1 MNKQIL
7 TEDKRTVSIATV
19 NTFFDGI
26 STNNMSFARWIWVHI
41 FTFLRLRFKI
51 RKAQITRK
59 DDHPIEHVIKHHNP
73 TIINANEVINAKW
86 GSDSFMLLK
95 DSGYEQMVVGASP
108 TPKNNLTRLNLVACR
123 APGKRIRMGIENDN
137 GGRFCCF
144 ELERTGTQIIGVLA
158 SPFYPTPRTN
168 QIKKVIDYGIEQMNN
183 DKKVIIM
190 GDMNC
195 ELADLPFYD
204 LITDNFQIV
213 TDGTFPNP
221 ELMDAINRVWQP
233 FRALAKYV
241 LSISKG
247 HQKLDYILLPKSVK
261 IYATHTVTTASDHQS
276 IVVEVDP
283 DEL

>member
-1 MNKQIL
+1 L
-7 TEDKRTVSIATV
+7 TNQKHTISIATV

-26 STNNMSFARWIWVHI
+26 STRNMSFAKWIWVHI
-41 FTFLRLRFKI
+41 YTFLRLRFKI
-51 RKAQITRK
+51 RKAQIKRK
-59 DDHPIEHVIKHHNP
+59 DDHPIEQVIKYHNP

-86 GSDSFMLLK
+86 GSDSFKLLK
-95 DSGYEQMVVGASP
+95 NSGYEQMVVGASP

-123 APGKRIRMGIENDN
+123 APGKRIKMGIENED

-158 SPFYPTPRTN
+158 SPFYPTPRTK
-168 QIKKVIDYGIEQMNN
+168 QIKSVIEYGIEQMNN
-183 DKKVIIM
+183 GKRVVIM

-195 ELADLPFYD
+195 ELEDLPFYD
-204 LITDNFQIV
+204 KITEHFQVV

-221 ELMDAINRVWQP
+221 ELMEAINRVWQP
-233 FRALAKYV
+233 FRWLSKYV
-241 LSISKG
+241 LSINKG
-247 HQKLDYILLPKSVK
+247 YQKLDYILIPKSVK
-261 IYATHTVTTASDHQS
+261 IYDSHTVTTVSDHRS

>member
-1 MNKQIL
+1 MKNKDHTI
-7 TEDKRTVSIATV
+7 SIATV

-26 STNNMSFARWIWVHI
+26 STKNMSFAKWIWVHI
-41 FTFLRLRFKI
+41 YTFLRMRFKI
-51 RKAQITRK
+51 RKEQLSRN
-59 DDHPIEHVIKHHNP
+59 DDHPIEQVIKHHNP

-86 GSDSFMLLK
+86 GSDTFSLLK
-95 DSGYEQMVVGASP
+95 NSGYEQMALGASP

-123 APGKRIRMGIENDN
+123 APGKRIKMGIENED

-158 SPFYPTPRTN
+158 SPFYPTPRTK
-168 QIKKVIDYGIEQMNN
+168 QIKSVIEYGIEQMNN
-183 DKKVIIM
+183 GKRVVIM

-195 ELADLPFYD
+195 ELEGLPFYNK
-204 LITDNFQIV
+204 ITEHFQVV

-221 ELMDAINRVWQP
+221 EMMDAINRIWQP
-233 FRALAKYV
+233 FRWLGKFV
-241 LSISKG
+241 LSINKG
-247 HQKLDYILLPKSVK
+247 YQKLDYILIPKSVK
-261 IYATHTVTTASDHQS
+261 IFATHTVTTVSDHKS